1 MVARWQGM
9 VEEHENYDLKL
20 AETGQWLHGLEDNVE
35 RAMKE
40 INSDIKSEM
49 LQAIIAEQERAPV
62 KLNKMSSL
70 GERLF
75 VDTNTHGRE
84 LIRNELKETRKRWD
98 SVLERAE
105 GLRKKQDAQSKAWT
119 LYKDSLVAAN
129 QWLESMEASLK
140 NDQINWLSLQETRS
154 RLLKLKADLQDIFSH
169 KRFIESVNEKGA
181 AVVQANPHAAAD
193 EIQNDMD
200 NINGRYSELA
210 ESVKAVIGTVEE
222 SVDYIQVYQDEQKS
236 HCDWQKVMW
245 DKLATHRD
253 DWLLRLLDSMTYY
266 YFFWLFLLN
275 SNHTAYD
282 ILNCSSLDFEI
293 IYLVLAPW

>member
-9 VEEHENYDLKL
+9 AEEHENYDLKL

-84 LIRNELKETRKRWD
+84 LIRSELKEARKRWD

-129 QWLESMEASLK
+129 QWLESMEAGLK

-181 AVVQANPHAAAD
+181 AVVQVLNPMH
-193 EIQNDMD
+193 
-200 NINGRYSELA
+200 L
-210 ESVKAVIGTVEE
+210 
-222 SVDYIQVYQDEQKS
+222 
-236 HCDWQKVMW
+236 
-245 DKLATHRD
+245 
-253 DWLLRLLDSMTYY
+253 
-266 YFFWLFLLN
+266 
-275 SNHTAYD
+275 
-282 ILNCSSLDFEI
+282 SL
-293 IYLVLAPW
+293 P

>member
-140 NDQINWLSLQETRS
+140 NDQINWLSL
-154 RLLKLKADLQDIFSH
+154 
-169 KRFIESVNEKGA
+169 
-181 AVVQANPHAAAD
+181 
-193 EIQNDMD
+193 
-200 NINGRYSELA
+200 
-210 ESVKAVIGTVEE
+210 
-222 SVDYIQVYQDEQKS
+222 
-236 HCDWQKVMW
+236 
-245 DKLATHRD
+245 
-253 DWLLRLLDSMTYY
+253 
-266 YFFWLFLLN
+266 
-275 SNHTAYD
+275 
-282 ILNCSSLDFEI
+282 
-293 IYLVLAPW
+293 